1 MSDVSYPT
9 RKHLVLG
16 DLLIAISRLFRDDE
30 ITAAFYIKTALER
43 FENNTSPTTE
53 TVYIKKPKEEKLDDG

>member
-43 FENNTSPTTE
+43 FENNTSPTTK
-53 TVYIKKPKEEKLDDG
+53 IEEVSK